1 MTGTVGQNSTSKR
14 NPLLIPLIAI
24 VVVAVALG
32 GLAALF
38 YNDLVGIAQ
47 CNGGLAP
54 GGPACATPPLQL
66 EQLGQSRLANGTYS
80 ASILIVPTSETAVLS
95 TDLTVFAWNDSGKS
109 IQLLSVTLCATWGQV
124 LANFS
129 ASGANWTTSHSVDIP
144 WPDVFNVTSLTP
156 LAGQIVSV
164 ADNADSDFG
173 PSACLLS

>member
-1 MTGTVGQNSTSKR
+1 MQRRFGAGGTCVRDPSTPTRATGSK
-14 NPLLIPLIAI
+14 P
-24 VVVAVALG
+24 V
-32 GLAALF
+32 
-38 YNDLVGIAQ
+38 
-47 CNGGLAP
+47 
-54 GGPACATPPLQL
+54 
-66 EQLGQSRLANGTYS
+66 ANGTYS